1 VELTED
7 HKPINCRR
15 LKTDAMTSG
24 PTAIRYLWKKGDLYI
39 SMRYKLFAVVILL
52 LASISLVSAFT
63 PGNVDNNA
71 ARYNIMASA
80 SPAIL
85 RDFIGDQTVNVNIIN
100 SEGSTY
106 KVGFVTQNA
115 KIVQTVPGGA
125 NDPSVV
131 INATSAAV
139 DAINSSD
146 DPIAAFEDQTNYG
159 QIRIQGTNP
168 VTSLKLAA
176 VLSSGPVLEF
186 FYNVLYANG
195 SE

>member
-1 VELTED
+1 M
-7 HKPINCRR
+7 K
-15 LKTDAMTSG
+15 
-24 PTAIRYLWKKGDLYI
+24 
-39 SMRYKLFAVVILL
+39 YKLFAFVVLL

-63 PGNVDNNA
+63 PGNVYNNV
-71 ARYNIMASA
+71 ARYNAMASA
-80 SPAIL
+80 SPALL
-85 RDFIGDQTVNVNIIN
+85 RDFIGDQTVNVNIVN
-100 SEGSTY
+100 SDGSTY
-106 KVGFVTQNA
+106 KVGFVAQNA

-125 NDPSVV
+125 SNPSVV

-146 DPIAAFEDQTNYG
+146 DPIATFEDRTKYG

-176 VLSSGPVLEF
+176 ILSSGPVLEF
-186 FYNVLYANG
+186 FYNVFYGNG

>member
-1 VELTED
+1 
-7 HKPINCRR
+7 
-15 LKTDAMTSG
+15 
-24 PTAIRYLWKKGDLYI
+24 
-39 SMRYKLFAVVILL
+39 MRYKLFAFVLLL

-63 PGNVDNNA
+63 PGNVDNNV
-71 ARYNIMASA
+71 ARYNAMASA

-100 SEGSTY
+100 SDGSTY
-106 KVGFVTQNA
+106 KVGFVTRNA

-125 NDPSVV
+125 SDSSVV
-131 INATSAAV
+131 ISATSVAL

-146 DPIAAFEDQTNYG
+146 DPIATFEDQTKYG

-176 VLSSGPVLEF
+176 ILSSCPVFEF
-186 FYNVLYANG
+186 FYDVFYGNV